1 MAVKH
6 ISTGIKA
13 LPSSAELSP
22 EQLQVVTDFLQDPA
36 EFYDR
41 KAQKEASYSPASS
54 TIMGILK
61 DMYDT
66 FVKNLE
72 HETDVESEAQKN
84 YEDLMAV
91 KTKEHASLDAELKQ
105 RTAEK
110 AEAEEMLADA
120 SQELDDTTK
129 QMHADIEFF
138 DETKASCSAKADE
151 WSERV
156 RARTEELAGI
166 DKALEILTGDDAK
179 ALFNKA
185 IKPGMETFLQLD

>member
-1 MAVKH
+1 MVLSGAGTHKASLLERKNVLSMTVKNVHTAVR
-6 ISTGIKA
+6 S
-13 LPSSAELSP
+13 LPADTNLSP

-36 EFYDR
+36 EFYDQ
-41 KAQKEASYSPASS
+41 KAQKEAAYSPASS

-72 HETDVESEAQKN
+72 SETDVESTAQKN

-91 KTKEHASLDAELKQ
+91 KEKEFATLSAELRQ

-110 AEAEEMLADA
+110 AEAEAQLADA

-129 QMHADIEFF
+129 QMKSDIDFF
-138 DETKASCSAKADE
+138 DTTKADCSAKADQ

-166 DKALEILTGDDAK
+166 DKAIDIL
-179 ALFNKA
+179 
-185 IKPGMETFLQLD
+185 